1 MTDFEIISVIVMIL
15 SLVLETIKF
24 GCDSMKK
31 KK

>member
-15 SLVLETIKF
+15 SFVLEAIKF